1 MARVRPG
8 FEGSG
13 GIEARIGR
21 PASLVLSS
29 AGCKSPL
36 PACGE
41 RMGEGAGRQAGGAN
55 AAIRDV
61 RRVQRGG
68 GRSPATVRAR
78 REALPRPLPLGGRG
92 ETRPTP
98 NWLRPDG

>member
-21 PASLVLSS
+21 PASLILSS

-41 RMGEGAGRQAGGAN
+41 RMEEGAGRQAGGAN

-78 REALPRPLPLGGRG
+78 LRSPP
-92 ETRPTP
+92 PTP
-98 NWLRPDG
+98 PAEREGGNPADPQLASP